1 MPEPDTTPDTT
12 PDLVFTGG
20 PVLTMDPARPRAE
33 ALAVR
38 DGRITAVGTEDEV
51 LRLRGRA
58 TEVVDL
64 AGRALLPGFVEAH
77 GHPVMVALAVAP
89 PAVDVRPFTV
99 PTGAEVLDRIRAAVA
114 AAGPG
119 EPVCAYGVD
128 PLLQRDLTPPT
139 RAELDAL
146 RPDAPLV
153 VVANSGHAAWANS
166 AALRAAGITRDTP
179 DPAGARFLR
188 DAHGEPTG
196 EAHEGGAVEALLW
209 VVAGDRLKPERLAAA
224 LDWAY
229 TEHARVG
236 ITTVADL
243 ATEPRLLPALR
254 AAAERPGAAVRV
266 RSYLI
271 GTPELAAEP
280 GRRFPGHAPAEE
292 LFGISGMKLWAEGTA
307 WEGTVATSF
316 PYLDS
321 AATRA
326 MGPGRCNHAPMNYT
340 PDQLAE
346 LAGAFTAQGYPMACH
361 VHGDVTFEAV
371 LDAYARAAAADPEA
385 FRALRPRMEHC
396 GAVTAAQYRRAAE
409 LGATVSLF
417 MDHVRWWGD
426 VLADDLF
433 GQDVADR
440 WMAVRSAW
448 DAGHRVSLHNDGV
461 CSPTDP
467 LASVATALT
476 RRTPASGRVHGTTER
491 LTLDEALLA
500 VTAHPAWQLH
510 LDDEIGSLRPG
521 LRADLTV
528 LARDPYTV
536 APERLPEEAA
546 VTATYLG
553 GRLTWGG

>member
-1 MPEPDTTPDTT
+1 MPDTP
-12 PDLVFTGG
+12 PELVFTGG

-38 DGRITAVGTEDEV
+38 AGRITAVGSRDEV
-51 LRLRGRA
+51 LRLRGRT

-77 GHPVMVALAVAP
+77 GHPVMLALAVAP

-99 PTGAEVLDRIRAAVA
+99 PTGALAMDRIRAAVA
-114 AAGPG
+114 AAAPG

-139 RAELDAL
+139 RASLDAL

-188 DAHGEPTG
+188 DASGEPTG
-196 EAHEGGAVEALLW
+196 EAHEGAAVEALLW
-209 VVAGDRLKPERLAAA
+209 VVAGDRLKPDRLAAA
-224 LDWAY
+224 LDWSYA
-229 TEHARVG
+229 EHARVG

-243 ATEPRLLPALR
+243 ATEPRFLPALH
-254 AAAERPGAAVRV
+254 AAARRPGAAVRV

-271 GTPELAAEP
+271 GTPELAADP
-280 GRRFPGHAPAEE
+280 GRRFAGHAPAEE
-292 LFGISGMKLWAEGTA
+292 LFGVSGMKLWADGTA

-321 AATRA
+321 PATRA
-326 MGPGRCNHAPMNYT
+326 MGPGRCDHAPMNYT
-340 PDQLAE
+340 PDHLAE
-346 LAGAFTAQGYPMACH
+346 LATAFTAQGYPVACH
-361 VHGDVTFEAV
+361 VHGDVTFDAV
-371 LDAYARAAAADPEA
+371 LAAYTRAAAADPEA

-396 GAVTAAQYRRAAE
+396 GAVTPAQYRAAAG

-417 MDHVRWWGD
+417 MDHLRWWGD

-433 GQDVADR
+433 GPEVADR

-448 DAGHRVSLHNDGV
+448 DAGHRVSLHNDGM

-476 RRTPASGRVHGTTER
+476 RRTPASGRIHGTAER

-510 LDDEIGSLRPG
+510 LDGETGSLRPG

-536 APERLPEEAA
+536 PAAQLPEEAR

-553 GRLTWGG
+553 GRPTWGG

>member
-1 MPEPDTTPDTT
+1 
-12 PDLVFTGG
+12 
-20 PVLTMDPARPRAE
+20 MDPARPRAE

-38 DGRITAVGTEDEV
+38 DGRITAVGTRDEI
-51 LRLRGRA
+51 LRLRGRT

-77 GHPVMVALAVAP
+77 GHPVMLALAVAP

-99 PTGAEVLDRIRAAVA
+99 PTGALVMERVRAAIA
-114 AAGPG
+114 AAAPG

-128 PLLQRDLTPPT
+128 LLLQRDLTPPT
-139 RAELDAL
+139 REALDAL
-146 RPDAPLV
+146 RPDAPLILV
-153 VVANSGHAAWANS
+153 TNSGHAAWGNS

-179 DPAGARFLR
+179 DPAGARFVR

-196 EAHEGGAVEALLW
+196 EALESAAVEAMLW
-209 VVAGDRLKPERLAAA
+209 VVVGDRLKPDRLAAA
-224 LDWAY
+224 LRWAY
-229 TEHARVG
+229 AEHARVG

-243 ATEPRLLPALR
+243 ATEPSFLPALR
-254 AAAERPGAAVRV
+254 DAAARPDAAVRV
-266 RSYLI
+266 RSYLM
-271 GTPELAAEP
+271 GTPALAADP
-280 GRRFPGHAPAEE
+280 GRRFAGHAPAEE

-307 WEGTVATSF
+307 WEGTVSTSF
-316 PYLDS
+316 PYLDTP
-321 AATRA
+321 ATRA
-326 MGPGRCNHAPMNYT
+326 MGPGRCNHAPQNYT
-340 PDQLAE
+340 PDQLAGLTE
-346 LAGAFTAQGYPMACH
+346 AFVAQGYPVACH

-371 LDAYARAAAADPEA
+371 LDAYARAAAADPDS

-396 GAVTAAQYRRAAE
+396 GAVTPDQYRRAAG

-417 MDHVRWWGD
+417 MDHLRWWGD
-426 VLADDLF
+426 VLEDDLF
-433 GQDVADR
+433 GPEVAAR

-467 LASVATALT
+467 LSSVATALT
-476 RRTPASGRVHGTTER
+476 RATPASGRIHGTEER

-510 LDDEIGSLRPG
+510 LDEEIGSLRPG
-521 LRADLTV
+521 LRADLTI

-536 APERLPEEAA
+536 PPERLPEEAR

>member
-1 MPEPDTTPDTT
+1 MPETP
-12 PDLVFTGG
+12 PELVFTGG

-38 DGRITAVGTEDEV
+38 DGRITAVGSRDEV
-51 LRLRGRA
+51 LRLRGRT

-77 GHPVMVALAVAP
+77 GHPVMLALAVAP

-99 PTGAEVLDRIRAAVA
+99 PTGALAMDRIRAAVA
-114 AAGPG
+114 AAAPG

-139 RAELDAL
+139 RASLDAL

-188 DAHGEPTG
+188 DASGEPTG
-196 EAHEGGAVEALLW
+196 EAHEGAAVEALLW
-209 VVAGDRLKPERLAAA
+209 VVAGDRLKPDRLAAA
-224 LDWAY
+224 LDWSYA
-229 TEHARVG
+229 EHARVG

-243 ATEPRLLPALR
+243 ATEPRFLPALQ
-254 AAAERPGAAVRV
+254 AAARRPGAAVRV

-271 GTPELAAEP
+271 GTPELAADP
-280 GRRFPGHAPAEE
+280 GRRFAGHAPAKE
-292 LFGISGMKLWAEGTA
+292 LFGVSGMKLWADGTA

-321 AATRA
+321 PATRA
-326 MGPGRCNHAPMNYT
+326 MGPGRCDHAPMNYT
-340 PDQLAE
+340 PDHLAE
-346 LAGAFTAQGYPMACH
+346 LATAFTAQGYPVACH
-361 VHGDVTFEAV
+361 VHGDVTFDAV
-371 LDAYARAAAADPEA
+371 LAAYTRAAAADPEA

-396 GAVTAAQYRRAAE
+396 GAVTPAQYRAAAG

-417 MDHVRWWGD
+417 MDHLRWWGD

-433 GQDVADR
+433 GPEVADR

-448 DAGHRVSLHNDGV
+448 DAGHRVSLHNDGM

-476 RRTPASGRVHGTTER
+476 RRTPASGRIHGTAER

-510 LDDEIGSLRPG
+510 LDGETGSLRPG

-536 APERLPEEAA
+536 PAAQLPEEAQ
-546 VTATYLG
+546 VMATYLG
-553 GRLTWGG
+553 GRPTWGG